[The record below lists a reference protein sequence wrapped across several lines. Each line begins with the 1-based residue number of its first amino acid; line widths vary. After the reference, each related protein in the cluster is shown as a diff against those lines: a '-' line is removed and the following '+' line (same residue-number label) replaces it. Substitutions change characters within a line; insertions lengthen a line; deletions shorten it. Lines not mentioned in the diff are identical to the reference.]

1 LISHVTTA
9 LRRDMTK
16 VQVQTV
22 FNARSIV
29 VTSHQS
35 SLPLYHTTSKINKKK
50 HWTDKTETKGKLKKI
65 RKSVRK
71 SVSSFHGTS

>member
-1 LISHVTTA
+1 VTTA

-29 VTSHQS
+29 VTSSQS
-35 SLPLYHTTSKINKKK
+35 SLPLYHTTSKINKKNI
-50 HWTDKTETKGKLKKI
+50 ERIKLKQKVSWK
-65 RKSVRK
+65 KSENQSESPWARSTEHLK
-71 SVSSFHGTS
+71 H